1 MRTMKHSIATAATTA
16 LVLALPEAAFA
27 HTGHATSG
35 LAAGLAHPFAGLDHL
50 LAMLAVGVWAA
61 LQPTSRAWQG
71 PAVFVAML
79 AAGAVL
85 GLSGIALPLVEPGI
99 IASVV
104 LFGAMIVAGRVLPAG
119 AGLALIGG
127 FALLHGHA
135 HGTEA
140 VGAVA
145 GYMAGFMASSA
156 ALHLAGYA
164 LGRTAALIRYGVPA
178 TGLALVAAGVTL
190 AGG

>member
-1 MRTMKHSIATAATTA
+1 MNRTRLIASSVLSLAAMTDG
-16 LVLALPEAAFA
+16 AFA

-35 LAAGLAHPFAGLDHL
+35 LAAGLAHPMAGLDHL

-61 LQPTSRAWQG
+61 MQPTSRAWAG

-79 AAGAVL
+79 AAGAGL
-85 GLSGIALPLVEPGI
+85 GLAGIAVPFVEPGI
-99 IASVV
+99 LASVV
-104 LFGAMIVAGRVLPAG
+104 LFGVMIVAARHLPAD
-119 AGLALIGG
+119 AGLAMIGG

-145 GYMAGFMASSA
+145 GYMAGFMAASA
-156 ALHLAGYA
+156 LLHMAGFA
-164 LGRTAALIRYGVPA
+164 LGRTAAMVRYGVPA
-178 TGLALVAAGVTL
+178 AGLAFVAAGVAL
-190 AGG
+190 AGA

>member
-1 MRTMKHSIATAATTA
+1 MRLMKLTTATALSLAA
-16 LVLALPEAAFA
+16 LSEAAFA
-27 HTGHATSG
+27 HTGHGTSG
-35 LAAGLAHPFAGLDHL
+35 LMAGFAHPVAGLDHL
-50 LAMLAVGVWAA
+50 LAMLAVGIWAA
-61 LQPTSRAWQG
+61 LQPPSQAWRG

-85 GLSGIALPLVEPGI
+85 GLAGVGIPLVEPGI
-99 IASVV
+99 VASVV
-104 LFGAMIVAGRVLPAG
+104 LFGALIVAGRSLATV

-145 GYMAGFMASSA
+145 GYMAGFIVASA
-156 ALHLAGYA
+156 LLHLLGYA
-164 LGRTAALIRYGVPA
+164 LGRTAGLVRYGVPA
-178 TGLALVAAGVTL
+178 TGLALVAAGVAL
-190 AGG
+190 AGA